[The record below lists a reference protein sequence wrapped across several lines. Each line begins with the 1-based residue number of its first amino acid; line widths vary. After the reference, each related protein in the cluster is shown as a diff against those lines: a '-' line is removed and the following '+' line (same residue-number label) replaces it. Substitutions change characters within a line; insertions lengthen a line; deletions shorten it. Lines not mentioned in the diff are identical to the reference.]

1 MRIKAF
7 TANTVQEAMNQV
19 KDELGKDA
27 VIIHTRR
34 VKKGGFLGF
43 FTKEVVEIMAAIE
56 DIQESVPKKT
66 NKVTKA
72 ENERKQEEI
81 SDQQAYVSK
90 QTSINAY
97 KIQNSLQN
105 TNVIENLPEKN
116 VEKPI
121 LQKVIDDNL
130 QNKINKI
137 SLFDILVENDV
148 QPKVAKAIVTG
159 IENEAVKLDK
169 DSPEALDVVADYF
182 SKRVKP
188 AIPVKEGIEQTK
200 VVALIGATGVGK
212 TTTIA
217 KIAANFVLSK
227 GCSVALITADTYR
240 ISAVE
245 QLKTYSD
252 IIGVPLEIVYSAA
265 ELRQAIE
272 KHMDKQLV
280 LIDTA
285 GRSQHNSEQLDELE
299 SLLTAYD
306 NMEKHLVISSTTKYK
321 DAVDIIQQFSQCAPD
336 RILFTKVD
344 ETRSNGTVVSILHE
358 FPLSLSYLT
367 TGQSVPD
374 DIIIADSRK
383 LAELVLR
390 E

>member
-1 MRIKAF
+1 
-7 TANTVQEAMNQV
+7 MNQV

-56 DIQESVPKKT
+56 DIQESVPKKI
-66 NKVTKA
+66 NKVTKT

-306 NMEKHLVISSTTKYK
+306 TMEKHLVISSTTKYK

-358 FPLSLSYLT
+358 FPLRLSYLT

>member
-1 MRIKAF
+1 
-7 TANTVQEAMNQV
+7 MNQV

-306 NMEKHLVISSTTKYK
+306 TMEKHLVISSTTKYK

-358 FPLSLSYLT
+358 FPLRLSYLT

>member
-1 MRIKAF
+1 
-7 TANTVQEAMNQV
+7 MNQV

-66 NKVTKA
+66 NKVTKT

-306 NMEKHLVISSTTKYK
+306 TMEKHLVISSTTKYK

-358 FPLSLSYLT
+358 FPLRLSYLT

>member
-188 AIPVKEGIEQTK
+188 AIPVQEGIEQTK

-265 ELRQAIE
+265 ELRQAID

-358 FPLSLSYLT
+358 FPLRLSYLT

>member
-1 MRIKAF
+1 
-7 TANTVQEAMNQV
+7 MNQV

-56 DIQESVPKKT
+56 DIQESVPKKI

-97 KIQNSLQN
+97 KIQNSLHN

-358 FPLSLSYLT
+358 FPLRLSYLT

>member
-56 DIQESVPKKT
+56 DIQESVPKKI
-66 NKVTKA
+66 NKVTKT

-306 NMEKHLVISSTTKYK
+306 TMEKHLVISSTTKYK

-358 FPLSLSYLT
+358 FPLRLSYLT

>member
-306 NMEKHLVISSTTKYK
+306 TMEKHLVISSTTKYK

-358 FPLSLSYLT
+358 FPLRLSYLT